1 MFEAKGIDI
10 NALEAAAFADEASLQ
25 SRRYAISG
33 GVAAAV
39 ANLIDGRADYRPMK
53 IDGLTKDAVKNL
65 KRYALK
71 GLDDGCNMLE
81 VMCCEGGCIAGPGC
95 LSMPKKAAVVLE
107 KYAAEGKNQ
116 KECEIH

>member
-1 MFEAKGIDI
+1 MDW
-10 NALEAAAFADEASLQ
+10 
-25 SRRYAISG
+25 
-33 GVAAAV
+33 
-39 ANLIDGRADYRPMK
+39 
-53 IDGLTKDAVKNL
+53 LTKDAVKNL